1 MTRIRSTAW
10 LGATALVV
18 TSLAVPPALAGGM
31 KAESQ
36 PQQHAAASQQPLSA
50 QNYVMYASNADLFE
64 IEAARLAMLRA
75 RDPMVK
81 QFAEHM
87 LQQHAMTTNKLTA
100 AARQANVTPTAPSL
114 TPHLR
119 EKLTE
124 LQSASDTAFDERYM
138 VAQVEAHERAL
149 RLHHHYAQNG
159 DQPALRTASS
169 ETVRAVEQHL
179 AEARRISGQLVLDR
193 PGGA

>member
-1 MTRIRSTAW
+1 MTHIRSTAW

-18 TSLAVPPALAGGM
+18 ASLVVPPALAGDM
-31 KAESQ
+31 KAERRQ
-36 PQQHAAASQQPLSA
+36 QQHATASPQPLSA
-50 QNYVMYASNADLFE
+50 QSYVMYASNADLFE
-64 IEAARLAMLRA
+64 IEAARIAMLRA
-75 RDPMVK
+75 KDPMVK
-81 QFAEHM
+81 QFAGHM
-87 LQQHAMTTNKLTA
+87 VQQHAMTTSKLTA
-100 AARQANVTPTAPSL
+100 AARQANVTATTPML

-149 RLHHHYAQNG
+149 RLHSHYAQNG
-159 DQPALRTASS
+159 DQPALRTASG

-179 AEARRISGQLVLDR
+179 AEARRISSQLTLDR